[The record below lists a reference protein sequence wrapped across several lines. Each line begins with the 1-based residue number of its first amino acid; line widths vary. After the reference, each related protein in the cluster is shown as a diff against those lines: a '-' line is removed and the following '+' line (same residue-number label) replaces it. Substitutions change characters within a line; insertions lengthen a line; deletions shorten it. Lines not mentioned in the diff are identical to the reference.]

1 MKEREPERNEST
13 DDAVWLDLVS
23 RLENMPADETHGG
36 RNAPGG
42 SGAAGSGTA
51 GGADLTGSGPA
62 PAGGA
67 LPPSTG
73 SGQPQGDNAASG
85 TAASGEAASDKAAST
100 DAAPDAG
107 EGPKAAG
114 RADAGTEDPPRGPIP
129 RSPAERTRAI
139 FENQPFKPVPP
150 RGPRDYDEPEELES
164 EGEFVPPEPPPFS
177 TGEPLVVLAWIGT
190 LGGPLLLLLFA
201 MFWRGAPVAVVL
213 GVIALFGA
221 AAAYLL
227 FRLPQHRDDDGAEV

>member
-13 DDAVWLDLVS
+13 DDSVWQDLVA

-36 RNAPGG
+36 RDVPGG
-42 SGAAGSGTA
+42 NGGDGSRLKAADSGTA
-51 GGADLTGSGPA
+51 TGPSAGSPA
-62 PAGGA
+62 PDPDGRGENGNPSATGATPQQGPGASPSDPAGSSA
-67 LPPSTG
+67 
-73 SGQPQGDNAASG
+73 
-85 TAASGEAASDKAAST
+85 
-100 DAAPDAG
+100 
-107 EGPKAAG
+107 
-114 RADAGTEDPPRGPIP
+114 
-129 RSPAERTRAI
+129 AERTRAI
-139 FENQPFKPVPP
+139 FENQPFRAGPP

-177 TGEPLVVLAWIGT
+177 TGEPLVVLAWIGA

-201 MFWRGAPVAVVL
+201 MFWRGAPVPVIL

-227 FRLPQHRDDDGAEV
+227 FRLPQHRDDDGAAV

>member
-13 DDAVWLDLVS
+13 DDSVWQDLVA

-36 RNAPGG
+36 RDVPGG
-42 SGAAGSGTA
+42 TGDEGSRIKAADPGTVAGPPSGASAVPPADGRGEDGNRPGTGVPSEQDPEA
-51 GGADLTGSGPA
+51 TPHNPA
-62 PAGGA
+62 SSSA
-67 LPPSTG
+67 
-73 SGQPQGDNAASG
+73 
-85 TAASGEAASDKAAST
+85 
-100 DAAPDAG
+100 
-107 EGPKAAG
+107 
-114 RADAGTEDPPRGPIP
+114 
-129 RSPAERTRAI
+129 AERTRAI
-139 FENQPFKPVPP
+139 FENQPFRAGSP

-177 TGEPLVVLAWIGT
+177 TGEPLVVLAWIGA

-201 MFWRGAPVAVVL
+201 MFWRGAPVPVIL

-227 FRLPQHRDDDGAEV
+227 FRLPQHHDDDGAAV

>member
-13 DDAVWLDLVS
+13 DDSVWQDLVA

-36 RNAPGG
+36 RDVPGG
-42 SGAAGSGTA
+42 KSGSSGDGSRPASADSGTVPDPSSGSPAPAVDGKGEQSHPAGPGAGPQEGSGT
-51 GGADLTGSGPA
+51 DIPPRD
-62 PAGGA
+62 PAG
-67 LPPSTG
+67 
-73 SGQPQGDNAASG
+73 
-85 TAASGEAASDKAAST
+85 
-100 DAAPDAG
+100 
-107 EGPKAAG
+107 
-114 RADAGTEDPPRGPIP
+114 
-129 RSPAERTRAI
+129 RSAAERTRAI
-139 FENQPFKPVPP
+139 FDNQPFRAAPP

-177 TGEPLVVLAWIGT
+177 TGEPLVVLAWIGA

-201 MFWRGAPVAVVL
+201 MFWRGAPVAVIL

-227 FRLPQHRDDDGAEV
+227 FRLPQHRDDDGAAV

>member
-13 DDAVWLDLVS
+13 DETIWQDLVS
-23 RLENMPADETHGG
+23 RLENMPADGTHGG
-36 RNAPGG
+36 RGTPGAGPSVGPGG
-42 SGAAGSGTA
+42 NPGAAGPVTGPPATGTPPPASAEEAGSAGGNGEAGEPGAGTA
-51 GGADLTGSGPA
+51 GASRGSA
-62 PAGGA
+62 
-67 LPPSTG
+67 
-73 SGQPQGDNAASG
+73 
-85 TAASGEAASDKAAST
+85 
-100 DAAPDAG
+100 
-107 EGPKAAG
+107 
-114 RADAGTEDPPRGPIP
+114 P

-139 FENQPFKPVPP
+139 FENQPFRDAPP

-177 TGEPLVVLAWIGT
+177 TGEPLVVLAWIGA

-201 MFWRGAPVAVVL
+201 MFWRGAPVAVIL

-227 FRLPQHRDDDGAEV
+227 FRLPQHRDDDGAAV

>member
-36 RNAPGG
+36 RGAPGPGTAEGPRGLPGEAGTVTGAPAAGTPQPPAGTAG
-42 SGAAGSGTA
+42 SSGETGQPDAGAGSSPAGSG
-51 GGADLTGSGPA
+51 
-62 PAGGA
+62 
-67 LPPSTG
+67 
-73 SGQPQGDNAASG
+73 
-85 TAASGEAASDKAAST
+85 
-100 DAAPDAG
+100 
-107 EGPKAAG
+107 
-114 RADAGTEDPPRGPIP
+114 P

-139 FENQPFKPVPP
+139 FDNQPFRPVPP

-164 EGEFVPPEPPPFS
+164 EGEFVPPEPPAFS
-177 TGEPLVVLAWIGT
+177 TGEPLVVLAWIGA

-201 MFWRGAPVAVVL
+201 MFWRGAPVAVIL

-221 AAAYLL
+221 SAAYLL
-227 FRLPQHRDDDGAEV
+227 FRLPQHRDDDGAAV

>member
-36 RNAPGG
+36 RGTPGPG
-42 SGAAGSGTA
+42 PAEGPRTTPGEAGTATGTPVPGTSPPDAGAAGSNGKA
-51 GGADLTGSGPA
+51 GQPDAEADSSPPGSG
-62 PAGGA
+62 
-67 LPPSTG
+67 
-73 SGQPQGDNAASG
+73 
-85 TAASGEAASDKAAST
+85 
-100 DAAPDAG
+100 
-107 EGPKAAG
+107 
-114 RADAGTEDPPRGPIP
+114 P

-139 FENQPFKPVPP
+139 FDNQPFRAAPP

-177 TGEPLVVLAWIGT
+177 TGEPLVVLAWIGA

-201 MFWRGAPVAVVL
+201 MFWRGAPVAVIL

-227 FRLPQHRDDDGAEV
+227 FRLPQHRDDDGAAV